1 MDISAVLET
10 ATPEQIMEELDRMYI
25 SSTTHILG
33 EEHIEHIVNLIA
45 TSEHELQNLLENGST
60 LYQKYLLYW
69 QDELAIQQQFSKNLQ
84 IVHTE
89 LINSINE
96 DAQFKLNA
104 LANLA
109 TSNRSRLNQALQM
122 VKEEEH
128 IWIENQILNQKR
140 LIFKYKS
147 WIKNT

>member
-33 EEHIEHIVNLIA
+33 EEHIERVVNLIA

-60 LYQKYLLYW
+60 LYKKYLLYW
-69 QDELAIQQQFSKNLQ
+69 QNELAIQQQFSKNLQ

-89 LINSINE
+89 LINSTNE